1 MKLLPSPVSTV
12 FRVSLRRS
20 CHDDGVNTV
29 AAATGPL
36 AGIQIL
42 DITTVVMGP
51 YATQLLG
58 DLGADVIKIEELG
71 GDLSRAMGPGPHP
84 EFSGTALNL
93 HRNKRSMILDLKD
106 PNNRRTVDALVRW
119 ADVLVTNLRPGPLT
133 RLGLTYEACAALR
146 SDIVFCQAHGWPSD
160 SPDAD
165 RPAYDDVIQTATG
178 VPDLM
183 ERTTGKVALFPSIV
197 ADKVCGQ
204 TIVNGVLAALY
215 HRAKT
220 GVGQRVEVAMYDSM
234 LAFNLVEH
242 LAAATTEPPLGPTG
256 YSRVTTPQRGPKQAT
271 DGWITMLPY
280 DTRQWRALF
289 AAGGMDTALD
299 DDRFATASARATH
312 ADAIYALLAELISTR
327 SVAEWVRICASI
339 GVAAEPVL
347 SLDQVVDHALVT
359 GALTVEEHPL
369 VGTYRQIQPSIRFDA
384 TPQNVRR
391 YAPLIGQ
398 HTEEILH
405 ELTDMSPSSLR
416 PMGSED

>member
-1 MKLLPSPVSTV
+1 
-12 FRVSLRRS
+12 
-20 CHDDGVNTV
+20 
-29 AAATGPL
+29 
-36 AGIQIL
+36 
-42 DITTVVMGP
+42 MGP

-58 DLGADVIKIEELG
+58 DMGAEVIKIEEPH

-84 EFSGTALNL
+84 DLSGTALNL
-93 HRNKRSMILDLKD
+93 HRNKRSMLLDLKD
-106 PNNRRTVDALVRW
+106 PQNRQTMDALVRW
-119 ADVLVTNLRPGPLT
+119 ADVIVTNLRPGPLG
-133 RLGLTYEACAALR
+133 RLNLSYDDCAEVR
-146 SDIVFCQAHGWPSD
+146 QDIIFCQAQGWPTD

-215 HRAKT
+215 HRATT
-220 GVGQRVEVAMYDSM
+220 GQGQRLEVAMYDAM

-242 LAAATTEPPLGPTG
+242 LAAASTEPPLGSTG

-289 AAGGMDTALD
+289 TAGGMEGVLD
-299 DDRFATASARATH
+299 DDRFATASTRATH
-312 ADAIYALLAELISTR
+312 ADAIYTLLAELIRTR
-327 SVAEWVRICASI
+327 SVREWIEICASI
-339 GVAAEPVL
+339 GVAAEPVI
-347 SLDQVVDHALVT
+347 SLDQVVAHAIAS

-369 VGTYRQIQPSIRFDA
+369 VGTYRQIKPAIQFDA

-391 YAPLIGQ
+391 HAPLIGQ
-398 HTEEILH
+398 HTQEILQ
-405 ELTDMSPSSLR
+405 ELAHVAQFPETNGL
-416 PMGSED
+416 